1 MQTLSKEQ
9 IYSIYEKHV
18 AVNYTKEYLNKYVPM
33 PWYLNKWKWQ
43 WKDKDFPRVI
53 ASLEFFEMMA
63 DNIYFRNVLTFDGS
77 VDPELEFLNCDFV
90 TNLQYGVDEGYDLH
104 TLNLA
109 KKDYDFAMCNQTI
122 EHLYDPIRCL
132 KNIYDHLKVGGMFY
146 ANVPVNNIPH
156 STPYHFYTGITPVGL
171 GCMVTLA
178 GFDILKIGQWGNR
191 EYLIK
196 SYESLWPDYT
206 YSDNP
211 GKNEIDCPIITWVLA
226 IKNK

>member
-1 MQTLSKEQ
+1 MLSKEQ
-9 IYSIYEKHV
+9 IYGIYEKHV
-18 AVNYTKEYLNKYVPM
+18 AVNYTKEYWNRYVPM
-33 PWYLNKWKWQ
+33 PFDLDDGIWKWKN
-43 WKDKDFPRVI
+43 KDFPRVI
-53 ASLEFFEMMA
+53 ALLEFKNYMQFT
-63 DNIYFRNVLTFDGS
+63 DTFNKILIFDGLN
-77 VDPELEFLNCDFV
+77 DPELQYFSFNDCE
-90 TNLQYGVDEGYDLH
+90 NLEYGLTEGYDLH
-104 TLNLA
+104 TLNTPN
-109 KKDYDFAMCNQTI
+109 KDYDFAMCNQTI

-191 EYLIK
+191 EYLTK

-206 YSDNP
+206 YSNNP
-211 GKNEIDCPIITWVLA
+211 GKNEIDCPVITWVLTV
-226 IKNK
+226 KNK

>member
-1 MQTLSKEQ
+1 MLSKEQ

-18 AVNYTKEYLNKYVPM
+18 AINYTKEYWNKYVPF
-33 PWYLNKWKWQ
+33 PIEKNFRAWNWKG
-43 WKDKDFPRVI
+43 KDFPRVI
-53 ASLEFFEMMA
+53 ALLEFLEYLPEPSF
-63 DNIYFRNVLTFDGS
+63 DNVLTFDGLY
-77 VDPELEFLNCDFV
+77 DPELDDIYLKHI
-90 TNLQYGVDEGYDLH
+90 TNLEYGVTEGYDLH
-104 TLNLA
+104 TLDLPD
-109 KKDYDFAMCNQTI
+109 KDYDFAMCNQTL
-122 EHLYDPIRCL
+122 EHLYDPILCL
-132 KNIYDHLKVGGMFY
+132 KNIYSHLKVGGMFY

-191 EYLIK
+191 EYLMK

-211 GKNEIDCPIITWVLA
+211 GKNEIDCPVITWVLA
-226 IKNK
+226 VKNK

>member
-1 MQTLSKEQ
+1 MPTLSKSEIQ
-9 IYSIYEKHV
+9 EIYDKYV
-18 AVNYTKEYLNKYVPM
+18 AVNYRKEYWEKYVPM
-33 PWYLNKWKWQ
+33 PFKLNNRSWDWTG
-43 WKDKDFPRVI
+43 KDFPRVI
-53 ASLEFFEMMA
+53 AQLEFMRYMWDYSFE
-63 DNIYFRNVLTFDGS
+63 DILILDGKG
-77 VDPELEFLNCDFV
+77 DPEMDYIEWSGEVTHLE
-90 TNLQYGVDEGYDLH
+90 YGVTEGYDLH
-104 TLNLA
+104 TLNLP
-109 KKDYDFAMCNQTI
+109 KKDYDFAMCNQTL

-132 KNIYDHLKVGGMFY
+132 KNIYDHLRIGGMFY

-171 GCMVTLA
+171 GVMFKLA

-191 EYLIK
+191 EYLMK

-211 GKNEIDCPIITWVLA
+211 GKNEIDCPVITWCLG

>member
-1 MQTLSKEQ
+1 MLSKEE
-9 IYSIYEKHV
+9 IYEIYENHV
-18 AVNYTKEYLNKYVPM
+18 AVNYRKEYWDKYISM
-33 PWYLNKWKWQ
+33 PWYLNNDNWNWKG
-43 WKDKDFPRVI
+43 KDFPRVI
-53 ASLEFFEMMA
+53 ALLEFREYMRFIDSFDE
-63 DNIYFRNVLTFDGS
+63 ILVFDGKD
-77 VDPELEFLNCDFV
+77 DPELQYLPFNDCD
-90 TNLQYGVDEGYDLH
+90 NLEYGITEGYDLH
-104 TLNLA
+104 TLNLP

-171 GCMVTLA
+171 GVMFKLA

-191 EYLIK
+191 EYLMK

-211 GKNEIDCPIITWVLA
+211 GKNEIDCPVITWCLG